1 MGVGTQGE
9 LIPLSAADY
18 RSRPGSIPGTGTK
31 FDMKGEQMKKLILL
45 GLVSLVLAGCSRSVA
60 YTVVHRPPV
69 DDRIVNQ
76 RILEERT
83 NFLNLVMF
91 MRDTKTVS
99 VESKNEVIRRIESAG
114 FGYICEHNR
123 CFMHRGQVKVQIQPD
138 HIFIEYPD
146 RSYKRIWDVT
156 VAADL
161 IYKN

>member
-1 MGVGTQGE
+1 
-9 LIPLSAADY
+9 
-18 RSRPGSIPGTGTK
+18 
-31 FDMKGEQMKKLILL
+31 MKKLILL

-60 YTVVHRPPV
+60 YTVVHRPSV

-76 RILEERT
+76 RIIEERT

-123 CFMHRGQVKVQIQPD
+123 C
-138 HIFIEYPD
+138 EYPD